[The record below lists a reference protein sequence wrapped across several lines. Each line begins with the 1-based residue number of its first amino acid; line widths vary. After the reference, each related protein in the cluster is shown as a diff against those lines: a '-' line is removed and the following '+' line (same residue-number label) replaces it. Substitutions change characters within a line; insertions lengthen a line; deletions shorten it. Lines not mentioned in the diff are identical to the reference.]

1 MKNKTTK
8 TKSPQLKAWDT
19 MRFNKRIE
27 KLYGLKKDELSLQKI
42 KSYLEK
48 YNPTGLISDILLNS
62 NTSVNVMAK
71 RLNKPKGIIER
82 FLPMAL
88 QSVVMGS
95 PQVGKKVVIP
105 QLLPKPTIKVEKRK
119 RGRPKGSKNGEKVV
133 LDSEKVFDAFK
144 HEGKNTIHDNL
155 ERLVLN
161 PKSPKKGDIA
171 TLAGDMK
178 FEFRLY
184 GNKKLKRLNYHS
196 FEESY
201 SVGKSNISNVRYE
214 QQQKFLKKHSKFATK
229 VVLTKGNINTFVS
242 KVKENSYAHLFLDY
256 CNSLNKNEM
265 YVREVLKNDV
275 VQVGGLVWLTFSTR
289 SGSKD
294 IKSRLP
300 KLISESCRKSYVLE
314 KLKGENIKRVTDG
327 IYTYNKMYV
336 MILRRTA

>member
-1 MKNKTTK
+1 MDKNKK

-19 MRFNKRIE
+19 MRFNKRVE
-27 KLYGLKKDELSLQKI
+27 KLYGLTRSELSLQKI
-42 KSYLEK
+42 KSYLDK
-48 YNPTGLISDILLNS
+48 HNPSSLITDILLNS
-62 NTSVNVMAK
+62 NTSVNVIAK

-95 PQVGKKVVIP
+95 PQVGKKVVLP
-105 QLLPKPTIKVEKRK
+105 QLLPNKGVKVEKKK
-119 RGRPKGSKNGEKVV
+119 RGRPKGSKNGESKQI
-133 LDSEKVFDAFK
+133 DAEKVFDAFK

-155 ERLVLN
+155 ERLALN

-184 GNKKLKRLNYHS
+184 QNKKLKRLNYHS

-229 VVLTKGNINTFVS
+229 VALTKGNINTFVS

-256 CNSLNKNEM
+256 CNSLNNNEL
-265 YVREVLKNDV
+265 YVREILNNNA
-275 VQVGGLVWLTFSTR
+275 VQLGGLVWLTFSTR

-300 KLISESCRKSYVLE
+300 KIISESCGKSYVY
-314 KLKGENIKRVTDG
+314 ENIKGNNVKKVTDG

-336 MILRRTA
+336 MILRRIK